1 MAYLI
6 APTGRRVDRPLLNAN
21 QQRRVAT
28 HLRMLREDLTDVA
41 AWPELSRPGAPYES
55 LRAVIA
61 HLDAAV
67 ASLSGALALPLHDAP
82 PLRRRVM
89 AIAEVWASSM
99 EDVKARHLKAY
110 GRVHPE
116 LAETLDPQVD
126 KIVTLLGQMADLAD
140 RLPER

>member
-1 MAYLI
+1 M
-6 APTGRRVDRPLLNAN
+6 DRPLLNAN

-28 HLRMLREDLTDVA
+28 HLRMLREDLADVA
-41 AWPELSRPGAPYES
+41 GWPELSRPGAPYEA
-55 LRAVIA
+55 LRTVIA
-61 HLDAAV
+61 NLGDAV

-89 AIAEVWASSM
+89 ATAEVWASSM

-116 LAETLDPQVD
+116 LAETLDPRLD
-126 KIVTLLGQMADLAD
+126 EIVTLLQQMADLAD
-140 RLPER
+140 RLPDR